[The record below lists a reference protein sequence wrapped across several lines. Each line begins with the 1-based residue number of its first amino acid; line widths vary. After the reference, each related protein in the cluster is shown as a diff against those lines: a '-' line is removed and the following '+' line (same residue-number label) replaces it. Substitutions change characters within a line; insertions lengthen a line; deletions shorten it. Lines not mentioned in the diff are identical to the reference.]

1 MEAAREAIER
11 VEPGYLTSRDQL
23 TFVRGEGMMDGEG
36 REGVRERAAES
47 WGGATGRLR
56 GGYSGSAAAAR
67 PAVRA
72 PLVRTRP
79 HLLKRQRRTTAPCR
93 MGLLEDAMDGD
104 ISAVLESMAIGVA
117 ALVGSST
124 AWSLVQREKGKE
136 EEEVRAAAAAEVGLG
151 ADDAAALRLPD
162 QQLQPQPPRSVAVD
176 VDLGENGEP
185 KGVTRIN
192 FKPLL
197 PRSEFLLIE
206 PTPPLGLLIEEGKR
220 EHTHALSH
228 RCAVH

>member
-1 MEAAREAIER
+1 
-11 VEPGYLTSRDQL
+11 
-23 TFVRGEGMMDGEG
+23 
-36 REGVRERAAES
+36 
-47 WGGATGRLR
+47 
-56 GGYSGSAAAAR
+56 
-67 PAVRA
+67 
-72 PLVRTRP
+72 
-79 HLLKRQRRTTAPCR
+79 
-93 MGLLEDAMDGD
+93 MDGD

-124 AWSLVQREKGKE
+124 AWSLVQTEKGKE

-162 QQLQPQPPRSVAVD
+162 QQAQPQPPRSVAVD

-206 PTPPLGLLIEEGKR
+206 PTPPLGLLIEEGKTD
-220 EHTHALSH
+220 HTHALRHTH

>member
-1 MEAAREAIER
+1 
-11 VEPGYLTSRDQL
+11 
-23 TFVRGEGMMDGEG
+23 
-36 REGVRERAAES
+36 
-47 WGGATGRLR
+47 
-56 GGYSGSAAAAR
+56 
-67 PAVRA
+67 
-72 PLVRTRP
+72 
-79 HLLKRQRRTTAPCR
+79 
-93 MGLLEDAMDGD
+93 MDGD

-124 AWSLVQREKGKE
+124 AWSLVQREKGIE
-136 EEEVRAAAAAEVGLG
+136 EEEVRAAAAAAAEVGLG

-162 QQLQPQPPRSVAVD
+162 QQAQPQPPRSVAVD

-206 PTPPLGLLIEEGKR
+206 PTPPLGLLIEEGKSD
-220 EHTHALSH
+220 HTHALSH

>member
-1 MEAAREAIER
+1 
-11 VEPGYLTSRDQL
+11 
-23 TFVRGEGMMDGEG
+23 MDGEG

-47 WGGATGRLR
+47 WVGATGWLR
-56 GGYSGSAAAAR
+56 GGYCGAASAAR

-72 PLVRTRP
+72 PLVRAAARLP
-79 HLLKRQRRTTAPCR
+79 HLLKRQRRTTAPFR

-124 AWSLVQREKGKE
+124 AWSLVQNEKGKE
-136 EEEVRAAAAAEVGLG
+136 EEEEVRAAAEVGLG

-162 QQLQPQPPRSVAVD
+162 QPQPPRSVAVD

-206 PTPPLGLLIEEGKR
+206 PTPPLGLLIEEGKSD
-220 EHTHALSH
+220 HTHALSH

>member
-1 MEAAREAIER
+1 MTDVGEEAYEALCTALSTGSDTAKLSPSGALVDVECAVAVREADTTMSLFTGVLEEVYATTSSAGQEEEVEEEDEGVLLDAAREAIER

-56 GGYSGSAAAAR
+56 GGYSGAASAVR

-72 PLVRTRP
+72 PLVRAAAVRP
-79 HLLKRQRRTTAPCR
+79 HLLKRQRRTTAPFR

-104 ISAVLESMAIGVA
+104 ISAVFESMAIGVA

-124 AWSLVQREKGKE
+124 AWSLVQRG
-136 EEEVRAAAAAEVGLG
+136 R
-151 ADDAAALRLPD
+151 R
-162 QQLQPQPPRSVAVD
+162 R
-176 VDLGENGEP
+176 
-185 KGVTRIN
+185 R
-192 FKPLL
+192 
-197 PRSEFLLIE
+197 R
-206 PTPPLGLLIEEGKR
+206 
-220 EHTHALSH
+220 
-228 RCAVH
+228 

>member
-1 MEAAREAIER
+1 
-11 VEPGYLTSRDQL
+11 
-23 TFVRGEGMMDGEG
+23 
-36 REGVRERAAES
+36 
-47 WGGATGRLR
+47 
-56 GGYSGSAAAAR
+56 
-67 PAVRA
+67 
-72 PLVRTRP
+72 
-79 HLLKRQRRTTAPCR
+79 
-93 MGLLEDAMDGD
+93 MDGD
-104 ISAVLESMAIGVA
+104 ISAALESMAIGVA

-124 AWSLVQREKGKE
+124 AWSSVQTEKGKEE

-162 QQLQPQPPRSVAVD
+162 QQAQQQPPRSVAVD

-206 PTPPLGLLIEEGKR
+206 PTPPLGLLIEEGKER
-220 EHTHALSH
+220 SHTRTQCDTLSPL
-228 RCAVH
+228 RCALLL